1 MKYVSIGE
9 AAAAYNVP
17 ESTLRYYEKQ
27 GLLPLMERDAAGRR
41 LFSEMQMAL
50 LETVLRLK
58 QTHMPI
64 HDIKQYIAWVVEG
77 DGTTQL
83 RLEMMTKHKQAV
95 LDEIASMTN
104 ALQGIDF
111 KIDRYNRRLQNK

>member
-1 MKYVSIGE
+1 MKYATIGE
-9 AAAAYNVP
+9 AAATYHIP

-27 GLLPLMERDAAGRR
+27 GLLPLMERDAADRR

-50 LETVLRLK
+50 LGTVLRLK

-64 HDIKQYIAWVVEG
+64 HDIKQYIAWVIEG
-77 DGTTQL
+77 DSTTDR

-95 LDEIASMTN
+95 LDEIASMTD
-104 ALQGIDF
+104 ALQGIDV
-111 KIDRYNRRLQNK
+111 KINRYTERLQKK

>member
-1 MKYVSIGE
+1 MKNISIGE
-9 AAAAYNVP
+9 AAATFNIP

-27 GLLPLMERDAAGRR
+27 GLLPLMERDSAGRR

-50 LETVLRLK
+50 LETVFHLK

-77 DGTTQL
+77 DCTTQL
-83 RLEMMTKHKQAV
+83 RLDMMTKHKQAV

-104 ALQGIDF
+104 ALQGIDY